1 MGSIIDKLK
10 RTKSV
15 IESLCTQLNS
25 TVSDSYKCYSLKD
38 IESHMSKIHM
48 LTMSTTASS
57 SNVRS
62 GKTFYKT
69 DGSIYQGTWKPYS
82 GSTVTASDILSGVKA
97 YDVDGNLITGTHTCS
112 SGSSTDTGFTLTLVN
127 SSSSIR
133 LITGFTGSNNA
144 LTPSFVDVGN
154 TYTFPNKINL
164 GDMIHIVVAVKRSA
178 VSTPTSPRFN
188 VSCPI
193 VIFRTL
199 TQADAYMN
207 NSCIGGATMNNNLG
221 IDVSN
226 EYYLYAFVGTCFY
239 QLSSGSYTINV
250 I

>member
-1 MGSIIDKLK
+1 MGSIIDKLN

-15 IESLCTQLNS
+15 IEALYAQLNS
-25 TVSDSYKCYSLKD
+25 TDCAIKCYSLKD
-38 IESHMSKIHM
+38 IEKHMSKIRILNGTPSATSRDVKDGYTFFENDGILH
-48 LTMSTTASS
+48 
-57 SNVRS
+57 V
-62 GKTFYKT
+62 GK
-69 DGSIYQGTWKPYS
+69 WKPYL
-82 GSTVTASDILSGVKA
+82 GSTVTAADLATGVKA

-127 SSSSIR
+127 RSSSTR
-133 LITGFTGSNNA
+133 LITGFTGSNYA

-164 GDMIHIVVAVKRSA
+164 GDMIHIVAAVKRSA
-178 VSTPTSPRFN
+178 VSTPTSPGFN
-188 VSCPI
+188 IGCPM

-199 TQADAYMN
+199 TQDDAYMN
-207 NSCIGGATMNNNLG
+207 NSCIGSVTMNGSLG

-226 EYYLYAFVGTCFY
+226 EYYLYTFVGTCFY

-250 I
+250 L